1 MPGRPAKLL
10 DREGLMNYAARALTS
25 RALSLNELRDRLKRR
40 ASRQDDVAEVIA
52 RLKEAGFLND
62 RKLADSF
69 ANWRRENQGLG
80 KTRVVHDLMARRIA
94 PAVAK
99 QAVEAAYSGVDE
111 VALIESFLARKYR
124 GKNLGELLG
133 EEKHLASV
141 FRRLRGAGFSA
152 GNSIR
157 VLKRYAA
164 EAERLEEMPDE
175 SDETTDR

>member
-1 MPGRPAKLL
+1 MPGRPPKLL

-40 ASRQDDVAEVIA
+40 ATKQDDVAEVIA
-52 RLKEAGFLND
+52 SLKEAGFLND
-62 RKLADSF
+62 RKLAESF
-69 ANWRRENQGLG
+69 ATWRRENQGLG
-80 KTRVVHDLMARRIA
+80 KARVMSDLMARRIA

-99 QAVEAAYSGVDE
+99 QAVESAYSGVDE
-111 VALIESFLARKYR
+111 VGMIESFLARKYR

-133 EEKHLASV
+133 VEKNLASA

-164 EAERLEEMPDE
+164 EAERLEEI
-175 SDETTDR
+175 DETEDQ

>member
-1 MPGRPAKLL
+1 M
-10 DREGLMNYAARALTS
+10 
-25 RALSLNELRDRLKRR
+25 
-40 ASRQDDVAEVIA
+40 
-52 RLKEAGFLND
+52 
-62 RKLADSF
+62 
-69 ANWRRENQGLG
+69 
-80 KTRVVHDLMARRIA
+80 
-94 PAVAK
+94 
-99 QAVEAAYSGVDE
+99 AVEAAYSGVDE

-157 VLKRYAA
+157 VLKRYVWPKPNG
-164 EAERLEEMPDE
+164 LEEMPDE